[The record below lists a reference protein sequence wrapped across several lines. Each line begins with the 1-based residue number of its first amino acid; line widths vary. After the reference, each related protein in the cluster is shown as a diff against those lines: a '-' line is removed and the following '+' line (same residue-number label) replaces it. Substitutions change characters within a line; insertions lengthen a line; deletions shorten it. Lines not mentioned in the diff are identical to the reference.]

1 MMPENTDTKRRTVL
15 KLLGA
20 AGATAAGTSVVSGAA
35 AAAPGGTGPIT
46 QEAGSL
52 TQDVTATVVNAETGK
67 RVGRFTGTLSLD
79 SFSLSDTADAIETS
93 GTLDGAVKAG
103 STTESVSQ
111 SFSDVTTALAS
122 NGGCTILTLDLGPLD
137 LEILGLRV
145 QLNRIELDITG
156 ETGAGNL
163 LGNLLCGIANIGSGS
178 GLAGLSGILDDLL
191 GVVND
196 LLGSLGGQ

>member
-1 MMPENTDTKRRTVL
+1 MMPEDMDTKRRTVL

-20 AGATAAGTSVVSGAA
+20 TGATAVGAGAMSGAA
-35 AAAPGGTGPIT
+35 AAAPGGSGPIT

-52 TQDVTATVVNAETGK
+52 TQDVTADIVNDETGK

-79 SFSLSDTADAIETS
+79 NFSVNDAGDALQTS
-93 GTLDGAVKAG
+93 GTLDGAVKTG
-103 STTESVSQ
+103 STTQSISQ
-111 SFSDVTTALAS
+111 SFSDVTTALSS

-137 LEILGLRV
+137 LEVLGLRV
-145 QLNRIELDITG
+145 QLNRIQLDITG

-163 LGNLLCGIANIGSGS
+163 LGNLLCAIADIGSGS
-178 GLAGLSGILDDLL
+178 GLGGLSGILNDLL

-196 LLGSLGGQ
+196 LLGSLGTQ